1 MSISRK
7 PIFDEVKRLRGKS
20 FTSAEIAALDLA
32 IDEAESVDKQLSPV
46 LVVDKYDRNTGIS
59 DVIGSKKGPLV
70 ALVGSVAATMLLTSV
85 PKEEGTEY
93 KAYRDIANVWT
104 ICTGDTHDV
113 HAGMIETPEG
123 CRQRT
128 EAQLVIHA
136 RGVIHCT
143 PRLSESGR
151 DYQLAAATSLA
162 YNIGVGGYCKSSIDR
177 KFDAG
182 DMIGGCNAFL
192 AWDKARVNG
201 QIRVVQGLHSRRIRE
216 RAICLK
222 GLV

>member
-1 MSISRK
+1 VSLNRK
-7 PIFDEVKRLRGKS
+7 PIFDAVKRLRKKD
-20 FTSAEIAALDLA
+20 FTSAEVLLLDRA
-32 IDEAESVDKQLSPV
+32 IDEAEGVDKQPLPV
-46 LVVDKYDRNTGIS
+46 LTVDKYDRNTGIS
-59 DVIGSKKGPLV
+59 DTIGSKKGPLV
-70 ALVGSVAATMLLTSV
+70 ALVGAIAATTLLSTV

-93 KAYRDIANVWT
+93 KAYRDIAGIWT
-104 ICTGDTHDV
+104 VCTGDTHNV
-113 HAGMIETPEG
+113 HAGLIETPEG

-128 EAQLVIHA
+128 ETQLIIHA
-136 RGVIHCT
+136 KGVIQCT

-162 YNIGVGGYCKSSIDR
+162 YNIGVGGYCKSSIDKR
-177 KFDAG
+177 FDAG

-201 QIRVVQGLHSRRIRE
+201 QLRVVQGLHSRRVRE

-222 GLV
+222 GLT

>member
-1 MSISRK
+1 MSINRK
-7 PIFDEVKRLRGKS
+7 PIFDAVKRLRDKD
-20 FTSAEIAALDLA
+20 FTSAEVILLDKA
-32 IDEAESVDKQLSPV
+32 IDEAEGINRQLSPV
-46 LVVDKYDRNTGIS
+46 ITTDKYDRNTGIS
-59 DVIGSKKGPLV
+59 ETIGSKKGPLF

-85 PKEEGTEY
+85 PREEGTEY
-93 KAYRDIANVWT
+93 KAYRDIAGIWT
-104 ICTGDTHDV
+104 VCTGDTHDV
-113 HAGMIETPEG
+113 HAGLIETPEG

-128 EAQLVIHA
+128 ETQLIIHA
-136 RGVIHCT
+136 KGVMRCT
-143 PRLSESGR
+143 PRLSEPGR

-201 QIRVVQGLHSRRIRE
+201 QIRVVQGLHSRRVRE

-222 GLV
+222 GLA